1 VQLQGFFVLFTSLV
15 DLGFVSDNTRVVD
28 VDGFPIF
35 ATIEVFKLV
44 SFLSSF
50 FTGIISSINSS
61 LIVTLD
67 GVETYKL
74 FNNINYFKC
83 HFKIQSTR

>member
-15 DLGFVSDNTRVVD
+15 DLGFVSDSTSAVD
-28 VDGFPIF
+28 VDGLPIF
-35 ATIEVFKLV
+35 GTVGVVKLV

-50 FTGIISSINSS
+50 FTGIASSINNSS

-67 GVETYKL
+67 GVETYRL
-74 FNNINYFKC
+74 FNDIILEEK
-83 HFKIQSTR
+83 SE

>member
-1 VQLQGFFVLFTSLV
+1 MQLQGFFVLFTSLI
-15 DLGFVSDNTRVVD
+15 DLGFVSDNTSAVD

-35 ATIEVFKLV
+35 ATVGVVKLV

-50 FTGIISSINSS
+50 FTGIVSSINSS

-67 GVETYKL
+67 GVEAYKL
-74 FNNINYFKC
+74 FNNIILEEK
-83 HFKIQSTR
+83 SE